1 MTTTTRYC
9 TSCVRADERLLSDNR
24 TKFDFVVACGLAE
37 LADEDG
43 MGRPASGS
51 GSASKELTMFEYT
64 KTQAVE
70 KMGEIPV
77 SSQAELKSIALE
89 EVEEI
94 K

>member
-1 MTTTTRYC
+1 
-9 TSCVRADERLLSDNR
+9 
-24 TKFDFVVACGLAE
+24 LAE

-43 MGRPASGS
+43 EGLLQDQVLLQ
-51 GSASKELTMFEYT
+51 ELTMLEYT

-94 K
+94 QSNAFSWIDPTQQ

>member
-1 MTTTTRYC
+1 MRDY
-9 TSCVRADERLLSDNR
+9 SSDNR

-51 GSASKELTMFEYT
+51 GSAEGTDHVWNIQRRKRSKRW
-64 KTQAVE
+64 
-70 KMGEIPV
+70 GEIPV

-94 K
+94 QSNAFSWIDPTQQ

>member
-1 MTTTTRYC
+1 MR
-9 TSCVRADERLLSDNR
+9 DFPDNR

-43 MGRPASGS
+43 NGRPASGS

-70 KMGEIPV
+70 KDGARYL

-94 K
+94 QSNAFSWIDPTQQ

>member
-1 MTTTTRYC
+1 
-9 TSCVRADERLLSDNR
+9 
-24 TKFDFVVACGLAE
+24 LAE

-51 GSASKELTMFEYT
+51 GSSKELTMFGIY
-64 KTQAVE
+64 KG
-70 KMGEIPV
+70 KRSKRWGEIPV

-94 K
+94 QSNAFSWIDPTQQ

>member
-1 MTTTTRYC
+1 
-9 TSCVRADERLLSDNR
+9 
-24 TKFDFVVACGLAE
+24 LAE

-51 GSASKELTMFEYT
+51 GSASKELTMFGIY
-64 KTQAVE
+64 KDASGR
-70 KMGEIPV
+70 KDGEIPV

-94 K
+94 QSNAFSWIDPTAETEN